1 MLDRSL
7 HVDHFVP
14 TERVSIK
21 IVRSLV
27 TTKNVAYL
35 FQKLLMLRL
44 SYLSVHLS
52 LLFHLLNFFLRK
64 FNLLSF
70 LLLIFQLCFVCVLL
84 IRDSLRLRFRV
95 LVPSPLSTSSFSPFS
110 TSSSLSILPD
120 FVLDV
125 IASYKLILSFPQ
137 EPPMVMTV
145 SSLPSQFF

>member
-1 MLDRSL
+1 M
-7 HVDHFVP
+7 
-14 TERVSIK
+14 K

-120 FVLDV
+120 FFHDV
-125 IASYKLILSFPQ
+125 IASYKRILSFPQ